1 MRGKLSIHNMGLRDL
16 KMHFLVDV
24 ATELFMSQSIQD
36 VTIKDIATK
45 AQVGEATVYR
55 YFGTKQKLVVLAA
68 MKLQDIVNSDYF
80 KPNKDLNGFENLETF
95 YQSYLKIFKKH
106 PGFYK
111 FLNEF
116 DIYMSGDRS
125 GILDS
130 YEEAID
136 QYKNI
141 FMTSY
146 EEGLKDGSVVAQK
159 DIDLFY
165 FTTTHSM
172 IELCKKL
179 SLKAVL
185 NQDLIIKKE
194 NEIKCLIEIILTS
207 LRK

>member
-1 MRGKLSIHNMGLRDL
+1 MGLKDL
-16 KMHFLVDV
+16 KMNFLVDI
-24 ATELFMSQSIQD
+24 ATDLFMCKSIQD
-36 VTIKDIATK
+36 VTIKDIAVS

-55 YFGTKQKLVVLAA
+55 YFGTKQKLVVLSA
-68 MKLQDIVNSDYF
+68 MKIQEIVNSDYF
-80 KPNKDLNGFENLETF
+80 KPSKDLSGYENLEVF

-125 GILDS
+125 GILDV

-141 FMTSY
+141 FMGAY
-146 EEGLKDGSVVAQK
+146 EQGLKDGTVIEQK

-194 NEIKCLIEIILTS
+194 NEIKCIIEIILHS
-207 LRK
+207 LKK